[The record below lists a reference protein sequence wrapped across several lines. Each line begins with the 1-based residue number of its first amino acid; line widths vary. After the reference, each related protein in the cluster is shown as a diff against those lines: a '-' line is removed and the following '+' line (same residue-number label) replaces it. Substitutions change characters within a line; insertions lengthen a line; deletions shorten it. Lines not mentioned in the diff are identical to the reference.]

1 MQSCLYKYF
10 PSRVEITGDQPILI
24 KSSPWYDEPKFR
36 YPVQNK
42 NCREKASASSKEKR
56 LQNKLKWLMSLSYPY
71 LRKPRKDREDLEFR
85 RRKMY
90 NFMQQATKTTK
101 LLCLIPVPQQTSHH
115 EAIRSTRKGIN

>member
-1 MQSCLYKYF
+1 MQMQSCLYKYF
-10 PSRVEITGDQPILI
+10 LSRVEITGDQPILI

-85 RRKMY
+85 GEKYVQLYAAGNQDNQTIMP
-90 NFMQQATKTTK
+90 NSCSAT
-101 LLCLIPVPQQTSHH
+101 
-115 EAIRSTRKGIN
+115 N